1 MIHKLRRDQ
10 TTSFEVLFEN
20 TSGQYLIPVAWVIP
34 NCAINNC
41 VNCNQIHTRQ
51 FHLYKGVGCPTRMVK
66 ACNHTSDS
74 LICQRQVIMAIAVS
88 EVQKFATALCVFF
101 TKMWK
106 VVPRDNRLQVQFQFM
121 LWVGVSPK
129 LMTYTWAAKIPSQQ
143 LNLK

>member
-1 MIHKLRRDQ
+1 MIHKLRRNQ
-10 TTSFEVLFEN
+10 TTSFDALLKN

-51 FHLYKGVGCPTRMVK
+51 FHLYKDVGCPTRTVK

-74 LICQRQVIMAIAVS
+74 LICQSQVIMAIES
-88 EVQKFATALCVFF
+88 EVQKFATALGVFYI
-101 TKMWK
+101 KIWK
-106 VVPRDNRLQVQFQFM
+106 VLPRDKRLQVQFQFM
-121 LWVGVSPK
+121 LWIGVSPTM
-129 LMTYTWAAKIPSQQ
+129 MTYTWAAKIPSQQ